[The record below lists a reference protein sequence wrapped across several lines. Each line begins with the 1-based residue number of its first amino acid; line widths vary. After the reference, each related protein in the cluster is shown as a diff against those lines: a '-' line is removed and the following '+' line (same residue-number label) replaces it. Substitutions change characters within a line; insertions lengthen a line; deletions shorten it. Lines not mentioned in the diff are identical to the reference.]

1 MINSNMGDLI
11 MKTIELVCG
20 GKPVQFTTRSVT
32 IDGKEY
38 FYSLMS
44 GVTHNEVERYY
55 TFRYDGELITL
66 PYDDKSIK
74 VFQVIFKQVQTLEAK
89 KIATQQLS
97 AAAIAAAEAKE
108 AEKKRLAEEAKANA
122 EAKEVVEEV
131 PVEEPVAEE
140 TASEEPASEEVTEET
155 SEETP
160 AEAVP
165 ETTEEPDKKA
175 KKEKKEKKE
184 KAPVDPVLKARKKK
198 AITKFV
204 IILVVFALIAVGY
217 FTIFGTNSAPST
229 NAPVAPESQQYD
241 DIDQIIDELQ

>member
-122 EAKEVVEEV
+122 EAKEVVEEA

-140 TASEEPASEEVTEET
+140 TASEEPASEEITEET

-175 KKEKKEKKE
+175 KKKKKE

-217 FTIFGTNSAPST
+217 FAIFGTNSAPST

>member
-1 MINSNMGDLI
+1 

-108 AEKKRLAEEAKANA
+108 AEKKRLEEEAKAKA
-122 EAKEVVEEV
+122 EAEEVVEEATEEA
-131 PVEEPVAEE
+131 PAEEPVAEE
-140 TASEEPASEEVTEET
+140 TAEEKSEEKAEEADPEAAEEPA
-155 SEETP
+155 
-160 AEAVP
+160 
-165 ETTEEPDKKA
+165 KKA

-184 KAPVDPVLKARKKK
+184 KAPVDPVLQARKKK

-204 IILVVFALIAVGY
+204 IILAVFALIAVGY